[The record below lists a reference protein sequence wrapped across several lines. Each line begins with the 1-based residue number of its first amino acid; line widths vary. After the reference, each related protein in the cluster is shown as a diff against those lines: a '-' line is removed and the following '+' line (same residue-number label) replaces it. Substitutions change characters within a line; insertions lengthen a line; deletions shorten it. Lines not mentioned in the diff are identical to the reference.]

1 MMRVVAQAIR
11 MKIIIL
17 TRTIEESSGIVAE
30 ELQQGRLTVPL
41 MRKRSKLSVGINN
54 KHLQKK
60 SSC

>member
-41 MRKRSKLSVGINN
+41 MR
-54 KHLQKK
+54 
-60 SSC
+60 